1 MKYKVTIGIVMVVM
15 MILLTGAVN
24 KVEMGPPTFNEKIVI
39 SESYA
44 EVKCDPCDYNID
56 YGDTYH
62 PEKAGIDEGI
72 VKLKCDPC
80 DYNIDYGETDHPFE
94 K

>member
-1 MKYKVTIGIVMVVM
+1 
-15 MILLTGAVN
+15 
-24 KVEMGPPTFNEKIVI
+24 MGSGKAPKPTAEQKAMEKTYV
-39 SESYA
+39 

-62 PEKAGIDEGI
+62 PGEKAGIDEGT
-72 VKLKCDPC
+72 VQLKCDPC
-80 DYNIDYGETDHPFE
+80 DYNIDYGETYSPAE